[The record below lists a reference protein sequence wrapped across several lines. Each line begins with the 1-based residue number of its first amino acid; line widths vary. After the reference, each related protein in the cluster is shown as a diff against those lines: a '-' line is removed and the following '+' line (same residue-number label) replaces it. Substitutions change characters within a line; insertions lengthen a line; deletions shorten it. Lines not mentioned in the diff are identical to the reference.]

1 MHPAVRPY
9 SFDALL
15 KGTVAEDAKVRTA
28 WHTLKS
34 DADAKQLAAN
44 RKWEDVEVARAAG
57 NSDLANKLERD
68 WKDMTNAIKKAKDKL
83 VARADVILS
92 TLSSSSNS
100 LMEKF

>member
-1 MHPAVRPY
+1 MMM
-9 SFDALL
+9 

-44 RKWEDVEVARAAG
+44 RKWEDVEAAREAG

-68 WKDMTNAIKKAKDKL
+68 WKDMTNAIKKVK
-83 VARADVILS
+83 RMMI
-92 TLSSSSNS
+92 NYG
-100 LMEKF
+100 